1 DAALVAA
8 GWFDQ
13 PALIELN
20 RFWMVC
26 RMISVSNSAAE
37 PAMTTL
43 LVSPHQVKRTSE
55 ACPIHLPPR
64 SVSVKKSEQKREGRA
79 PPGRGLR
86 RS

>member
-1 DAALVAA
+1 VTPARGCARAAGGVSRLGDAALVVRLV
-8 GWFDQ
+8 DQ

-43 LVSPHQVKRTSE
+43 LVYESSSGVTNM
-55 ACPIHLPPR
+55 
-64 SVSVKKSEQKREGRA
+64 
-79 PPGRGLR
+79 
-86 RS
+86 